1 MLSRMAKATSR
12 NMRSLGRKGGL
23 ARVDAIGSRKRIE
36 IARRGAGA
44 RWKPRVLVLD
54 TPRDHEELQCFVAQY
69 RNGFARSVCSDPT
82 AVLHRAVA
90 ASRDDACLARMLP
103 VFIWRG
109 RQDFLRSKHVA
120 DLPARDACGL
130 GYFFELAF
138 RFGRSRSAKAAVE
151 HLRERASTVNTP
163 FVFFRSMDASMLR
176 ERAAE
181 MTSPAARDW
190 NLILGEPD
198 ESYESYFKKMIEGGN
213 LAPL

>member
-1 MLSRMAKATSR
+1 
-12 NMRSLGRKGGL
+12 
-23 ARVDAIGSRKRIE
+23 
-36 IARRGAGA
+36 
-44 RWKPRVLVLD
+44 LVLD
-54 TPRDHEELQCFVAQY
+54 TPGDHEELQCFVAQFG
-69 RNGFARSVCSDPT
+69 NGFAHSACSDPI

-109 RQDFLRSKHVA
+109 RQDFLRSEHVA

-138 RFGRSRSAKAAVE
+138 RFGRSRSAKVAVE
-151 HLRERASTVNTP
+151 RLRERASAVDTP

-176 ERAAE
+176 ERAVE
-181 MTSPAARDW
+181 MTSPAAREW

-198 ESYESYFKKMIEGGN
+198 ESYESYFRKMIDGGN

>member
-1 MLSRMAKATSR
+1 MAKAASR
-12 NMRSLGRKGGL
+12 DMRLLGRKGGL
-23 ARVDAIGSRKRIE
+23 ARADAIGSRRRVE

-69 RNGFARSVCSDPT
+69 GNGFARSACSDPT
-82 AVLHRAVA
+82 AVLHQAIA

-109 RQDFLRSKHVA
+109 QQDFLRSEHVA

-138 RFGRSRSAKAAVE
+138 RFGRSRSAKATVE
-151 HLRERASTVNTP
+151 HLRERASSINKP

-181 MTSPAARDW
+181 MTSPAARAW

-198 ESYESYFKKMIEGGN
+198 ESYESYFRKMIDGGN
-213 LAPL
+213 LASL